1 MQFKTFFNL
10 MKFRLEVFEEMT
22 KFHACFCGVLWF
34 FLFFT
39 IPTLVLLAADEKV
52 AGRLLVEDVLAK
64 PGTPAMLKARL
75 VQDGLIG
82 ITGLGGET
90 IEFVVQGQR
99 VGTVLTGGDG
109 RAFLEFKT
117 HMRGNQKIIAKVE
130 PSPRVNSVSGLGN
143 FASWERRK
151 PILLVDV
158 VTLLKSQE
166 GNGFSLPVLPLLNST
181 NFGEP
186 DEDAP
191 NELTKLGA
199 FYYNIIYLLRV
210 ERGDV
215 ESLREWLK
223 TSKFPPGL
231 ARAIEPGPAKLLA
244 FIEKLKKD
252 GWDNVEG
259 GIGQTK
265 GFADILV
272 KNRIKT
278 VIFPNPSKKV
288 KYPRRAKVIS
298 TWKEVRKHL

>member
-1 MQFKTFFNL
+1 MKLHFETFVK
-10 MKFRLEVFEEMT
+10 MAKFRTCL
-22 KFHACFCGVLWF
+22 CGVISF
-34 FLFFT
+34 FLLFT
-39 IPTLVLLAADEKV
+39 TPALILFAVDEKV
-52 AGRLLVEDVLAK
+52 VGRLIVEDVLAK
-64 PGTPAMLKARL
+64 PGTLAMLKARL
-75 VQDGLIG
+75 VQDGLLG
-82 ITGLGGET
+82 ITGLGGEN

-166 GNGFSLPVLPLLNST
+166 GNGFSLPTLPLLNST

-265 GFADILV
+265 GFADTLV